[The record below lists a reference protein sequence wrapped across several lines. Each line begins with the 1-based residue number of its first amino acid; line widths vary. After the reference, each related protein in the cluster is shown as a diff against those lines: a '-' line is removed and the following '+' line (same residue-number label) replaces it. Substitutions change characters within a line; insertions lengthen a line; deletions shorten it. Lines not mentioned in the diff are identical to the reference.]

1 MARNW
6 TSIFDQMGPKG
17 PMGPMGPKGPKGPKG
32 PMGPMGPIWGGDMGI
47 WGGGMG
53 ENMYNFTIVIQNGTR
68 IELKI
73 QFDPIPA
80 QNFDPNPINRVPDPR
95 NRKKY
100 IKNSR
105 STA

>member
-1 MARNW
+1 MVAHEV
-6 TSIFDQMGPKG
+6 PK
-17 PMGPMGPKGPKGPKG
+17 PGPMGPKGPY
-32 PMGPMGPIWGGDMGI
+32 WGGYGGGYGDMG
-47 WGGGMG
+47 GKMG
-53 ENMYNFTIVIQNGTR
+53 DNMYNFTYVIQIGTR

-73 QFDPIPA
+73 KFDPIPA